1 MNYLNVIQYLNIL
14 KNTIIKNLG
23 FWLYLFTLFSI
34 MIGFLIYIFY
44 LKAKIYL
51 DVYSNFN
58 RNYPSQRSNP
68 PKKSFSTQKLTLN
81 GFKTIETTITD
92 KNEKQNDNK
101 LEITDDSQT
110 KIQKIGPYYSNENE
124 KSKK

>member
-51 DVYSNFN
+51 DMNIQILIEISLLKY
-58 RNYPSQRSNP
+58 QIL
-68 PKKSFSTQKLTLN
+68 PKNHIQL
-81 GFKTIETTITD
+81 
-92 KNEKQNDNK
+92 KN
-101 LEITDDSQT
+101 
-110 KIQKIGPYYSNENE
+110 
-124 KSKK
+124 